1 MAVPLVE
8 VVAATAAV
16 VVAATAAVVVA
27 ATAAVVAA
35 VTIAVPELVAGRIA
49 AMELAT
55 TQAVVA
61 IPILMRM
68 VAAVVDVAPPPVV
81 EMTIPATGVLKA
93 EFSRSEAGLSQL
105 ATGLLHHAQ
114 IRLWSLGFFS
124 EILSPVTCSRYT
136 LH

>member
-1 MAVPLVE
+1 M
-8 VVAATAAV
+8 AATAA
-16 VVAATAAVVVA
+16 AAAAAVM
-27 ATAAVVAA
+27 
-35 VTIAVPELVAGRIA
+35 IAVPERVAGRIA

-93 EFSRSEAGLSQL
+93 EFSRSEAGFSQL

-114 IRLWSLGFFS
+114 IRLWSLRFFS
-124 EILSPVTCSRYT
+124 EIPPPVTCSWYT